1 MKNTI
6 YAILILVM
14 LLTLTSLTGC
24 TSQQP
29 PNTYSSNTF
38 QKPQYTESSCF
49 QFSNIESKTLLPETP
64 NQAIYRVTANVK
76 NTCMENFDHVCIK
89 VTYYDSD
96 NMVVTTKMDEIAPFQ
111 HGLTKGV
118 AFNLG
123 PGTGLNQPVRQQFNA
138 YIVNPG
144 QGYLYCI

>member
-1 MKNTI
+1 MKKSIYTI
-6 YAILILVM
+6 VIVMILLFLI
-14 LLTLTSLTGC
+14 TLAGC
-24 TSQQP
+24 VSRQS
-29 PNTYSSNTF
+29 PNTYSSDTF

-49 QFSNIESKTLLPETP
+49 QFSNIEAKTLYPEHP
-64 NQAIYRVTANVK
+64 SLSVYQVTANVK

-89 VTYYDSD
+89 LTYYDSD
-96 NMVVTTKMDEIAPFQ
+96 NMVVTTKMYEIAPFQ

-118 AFNLG
+118 NFILG

-144 QGYLYCI
+144 QGYLSCI